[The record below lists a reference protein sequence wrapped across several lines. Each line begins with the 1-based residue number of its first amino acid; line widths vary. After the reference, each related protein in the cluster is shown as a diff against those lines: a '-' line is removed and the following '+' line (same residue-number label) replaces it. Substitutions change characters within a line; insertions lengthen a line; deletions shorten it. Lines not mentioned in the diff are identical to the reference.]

1 MNGRKAKRAK
11 ISRHKFKKMR
21 KRMRYKKKNK

>member
-11 ISRHKFKKMR
+11 IRRHKFKKMR
-21 KRMRYKKKNK
+21 KRMRYKKKR